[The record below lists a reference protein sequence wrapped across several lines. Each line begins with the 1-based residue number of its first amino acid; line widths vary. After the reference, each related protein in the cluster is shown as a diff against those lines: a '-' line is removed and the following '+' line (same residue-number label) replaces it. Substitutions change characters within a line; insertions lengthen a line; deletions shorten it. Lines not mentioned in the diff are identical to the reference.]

1 MRSYLFRMSVQA
13 VQRGEGEGVLIMEIG
28 DKFMVSINTIN
39 KHLNENFNY
48 FSNQYFIDKV

>member
-1 MRSYLFRMSVQA
+1 MSVQA